1 MEPDTPTNGN
11 AERSPAEVIDLAAT
25 FASKFNEAARAPNGG
40 GDGAPAAHEPLA
52 ALMRSL
58 DQWGRSVQEHV
69 QGIEHKAEDLE
80 QRCQGLASEV
90 TGVKSQADRT
100 EQQALGAQDQ
110 IRQTL
115 LLLGQQATRIDAL
128 TGAANEDG
136 ERIARLEAA
145 VARAE
150 EEVAAVRG
158 ENGRLRR
165 SVRVLRA
172 VVIVALIA
180 IGAGAGWVAWPKLV
194 QILKMAQVLM

>member
-90 TGVKSQADRT
+90 NGVKSQADRT

-150 EEVAAVRG
+150 EEVAGVRA

-180 IGAGAGWVAWPKLV
+180 IAAGAGWMAWPKVV
-194 QILKMAQVLM
+194 QVLKMAQVLM

>member
-69 QGIEHKAEDLE
+69 QGIEHKAADLE
-80 QRCQGLASEV
+80 QRCRGLASEV

-100 EQQALGAQDQ
+100 EQQAQVAQDQ

-145 VARAE
+145 GARAE
-150 EEVAAVRG
+150 DEVAGVRA
-158 ENGRLRR
+158 ENARLRR
-165 SVRVLRA
+165 SVRVLQA
-172 VVIVALIA
+172 VVVVALIA
-180 IGAGAGWVAWPKLV
+180 IAAGAGWMAWPKV
-194 QILKMAQVLM
+194 AQVLKMAQVLM